1 MHVGTT
7 VKTGKRLS
15 AVFIAVAGLAIW
27 QSLFAAIFNLPED
40 EADVVGSL
48 MVVTAAEGEMLVDL
62 ARTYDLGQD
71 ELLLAN
77 PAQSRWIPVS
87 GQQVLLPTRYVLPQ
101 TTRSGVVINLPERR
115 LYWYVNERAGN
126 RKRVVTFP
134 VSVGQLDWS
143 TPVTATRVISRKEN
157 PPWYPPPSIREEAAE
172 RGIVLPDVVAAGP
185 ANPLGNHALYL
196 DLPGYLIHGTN
207 NPSGIGLRVTHGCIR
222 LYPED
227 VEFLYRFLPE
237 SSSVTIVDQSV
248 KVGWQAGL
256 LYIEVHPPLEERNMS
271 EDDQLVIAMDL
282 IRDALAERS
291 HTRLQSWLVRRA
303 VQRRNGIPVSVTKN
317 PVDVN
322 W

>member
-1 MHVGTT
+1 M
-7 VKTGKRLS
+7 
-15 AVFIAVAGLAIW
+15 
-27 QSLFAAIFNLPED
+27 
-40 EADVVGSL
+40 GSL
-48 MVVTAAEGEMLVDL
+48 KVVTAAEGQMLVDL
-62 ARTYDLGQD
+62 ARVHDLGQD

-77 PAQSRWIPVS
+77 PGKSRWIPAS

-115 LYWYVNERAGN
+115 LYWYVSGRAGN
-126 RKRVVTFP
+126 SSRIVTFP

-143 TPVTATRVISRKEN
+143 TPVTSTQVVSRKKN

-172 RGIVLPDVVAAGP
+172 RGVVLPDVVPAGP

-196 DLPGYLIHGTN
+196 DMPGYLIHGTN

-237 SSSVTIVDQSV
+237 SSTVTIVDQSV
-248 KVGWQAGL
+248 KVGWQADT
-256 LYIEVHPPLEERNMS
+256 LYVEVHPPLEENNMS
-271 EDDQLVIAMDL
+271 EDEQLVLAMDL
-282 IRDALAERS
+282 IRDALADRPD
-291 HTRLQSWLVRRA
+291 TRLQSWLVRRA
-303 VQRRNGIPVSVTKN
+303 VQRRDGIPVSVTRN
-317 PVDVN
+317 SVDVN